1 MLPSQTNPHPI
12 SCSADRHISRAVYFK
27 TCVSLSTFYC
37 KNNWPYF
44 FATTSSWTSSF
55 AIAVRASLL
64 IFGYLSFL
72 HNQLHRKYNVRRG
85 SIICMQS
92 SNLKVQYRL
101 KQHIFRRFKAAD
113 RKDAFMS
120 RHANHNWMEL
130 LRSIEFAL
138 LTCYTIQQ
146 NYWSDVINCEAPRQL
161 PCKLLVSRQF
171 QGYLCRFRQ

>member
-72 HNQLHRKYNVRRG
+72 HNQLHRKYNVWHG
-85 SIICMQS
+85 TIICMQS
-92 SNLKVQYRL
+92 SNLKVYRL

-113 RKDAFMS
+113 RRDAFTS

-130 LRSIEFAL
+130 SRSIEFAL
-138 LTCYTIQQ
+138 LTCCTIQR
-146 NYWSDVINCEAPRQL
+146 NHRSDVINYEAPRQL
-161 PCKLLVSRQF
+161 PRKLLVSQQF
-171 QGYLCRFRQ
+171 QRYFCRFRQ